1 MDFRL
6 TPEHEKIREVSRKLA
21 ADFAT
26 RAARHDQE
34 TSLPVE
40 NYAALKR
47 EGVYALTAPKNL
59 NNSTLDGKCWDHGFL
74 LILVGCSDR
83 GTFPSMWFYLGGW
96 GAGFLG
102 WTLAAEELAQGCPG
116 ATASARTVEEEDV

>member
-6 TPEHEKIREVSRKLA
+6 TPKHEKIREVSRKLA

-26 RAARHDQE
+26 RAAQHDQE

-47 EGVYALTAPKNL
+47 EGLYVLTASKNL
-59 NNSTLDGKCWDHGFL
+59 
-74 LILVGCSDR
+74 
-83 GTFPSMWFYLGGW
+83 GGR

-102 WTLAAEELAQGCPG
+102 WTLAAEELAQGYPG
-116 ATASARTVEEEDV
+116 ATASGRAVEGEDRHDA